1 MTRFYLHV
9 FNSSRAFDTEGCELP
24 DLETATLNAVQGAR
38 ELIAEDI
45 LAGRPISQR
54 HRIEIT
60 GEDGRLL
67 HEVCFGDVMQLQP

>member
-9 FNSSRAFDTEGCELP
+9 FNSTRALDIEGCELP
-24 DLETATLNAVQGAR
+24 DLETATLHAVQGAR

-45 LAGRPISQR
+45 MAGRPISQR

-60 GEDGRLL
+60 GDDGRVL
-67 HEVCFGDVMQLQP
+67 HAVRFGDVLELQP